1 MHAEPSGPRGLI
13 NLARE
18 AEQRGDAQAALR
30 LYDDALSQLG
40 DEKDLPLLADALRWK
55 GTVHREQGETEVAFG
70 CYKQSL
76 VHADACGSLNARA
89 AAYNCLAIIAQ
100 RRGNL
105 TESEHLYAEAS
116 DLAAKAGDVR
126 LLSMIEQNLGVL
138 LNMRGNLVA
147 AEARYSSSLGSFDG
161 AHDDE
166 AVSWVLNNIGM
177 LYTKLGHYQ
186 RAIETLER
194 GLAIAK
200 ARGDAVVESILTLNL
215 AEVWV
220 AVGKLD
226 LAENACR
233 VSFESASRRGDHL
246 TIAGALKCRARIERE
261 RGAFDASIATLRIA
275 IFEAEGL
282 EDRLL
287 QAEMLREFG
296 QTSRALGNSEEARLA
311 WREAAESFEDV
322 GARHEAEEI
331 NALIASLPTS

>member
-1 MHAEPSGPRGLI
+1 M
-13 NLARE
+13 
-18 AEQRGDAQAALR
+18 Q
-30 LYDDALSQLG
+30 LYDDALAILA
-40 DEKDLPLLADALRWK
+40 DEADLLLLADALRWK
-55 GTVHREQGETEVAFG
+55 GTLYREQGETELAYR

-76 VHADACGSLNARA
+76 VHAEACGSVKTQA
-89 AAYNCLAIIAQ
+89 AGYNCLAIIAQ

-105 TESEHLYAEAS
+105 TESEQLYAQAT
-116 DLAAKAGDVR
+116 DLAGKAGDVR

-147 AEARYSSSLGSFDG
+147 AEARYSHSLGSFDG
-161 AHDDE
+161 ANDDE

-200 ARGDAVVESILTLNL
+200 ARRDALVESILTLNL

-226 LAENACR
+226 QAEEACR
-233 VSFESASRRGDHL
+233 VSLDGATTRGDHL

-261 RGAFDASIATLRIA
+261 RGAYDASIATLRIA

-296 QTSRALGNSEEARLA
+296 QTSRALGNPDEARLA
-311 WREAAESFEDV
+311 WREAAESFQDV
-322 GARHEAEEI
+322 GARHEAAEI
-331 NALIASLPTS
+331 NLLLASLPS